1 MLFKDMKQGYQV
13 YILDKDSLDYK
24 TGKIVS
30 VSQPHLPGQQPL
42 GGYTPS
48 MQLYVDA
55 TIETNGSTQTYSIP
69 ESLGI
74 TYSGNLVL
82 STSKDG
88 IIREVEAVKSNSE
101 NAIKE
106 VDSHKNRLSRC
117 EALLSDLNPE
127 FADKKKQEERI
138 NGLEEEVR
146 GLGTMLKDFIASLK
160 HD

>member
-13 YILDKDSLDYK
+13 YILDKNTLDYK

-42 GGYTPS
+42 GGYTTS

-55 TIETNGSTQTYSIP
+55 TIETNGNTQTYSIP
-69 ESLGI
+69 DSLGI

-88 IIREVEAVKSNSE
+88 IIREVEAVKANSE
-101 NAIKE
+101 NAIKD
-106 VDSHKNRLSRC
+106 VDTHKKRLTLC
-117 EALLSDLNPE
+117 DTLLSDLNPE